1 MARPMQAEA
10 HRPAAVVRPFT
21 SCFPVTMMVPA
32 PRKPMPLITWAPKRD
47 TSVRRPICAAASC
60 QSWVTIKLS
69 YWLSSMVSAAPRHTS
84 I

>member
-21 SCFPVTMMVPA
+21 SWRPVTMMVPA
-32 PRKPMPLITWAPKRD
+32 PRKPMPLMTCAPKRD
-47 TSVRRPICAAASC
+47 TSVRMP
-60 QSWVTIKLS
+60 SWLAVCDQALVSMPYS